1 MFCAP
6 AIDPVASEDNAETA
20 TKRHFNVLQEYRIDA
35 WGTLNVIFMAALK
48 PQHFM
53 FEATSGHQNVISA

>member
-1 MFCAP
+1 MRKQQQNGTLTSCK
-6 AIDPVASEDNAETA
+6 N
-20 TKRHFNVLQEYRIDA
+20 HRIDA